1 MIDLTELETLI
12 KKYGETLDG
21 ETWFTLPAMTDDILR
36 SFVLNE
42 FLTWLKAQQEKQ
54 HTLKDSY
61 SMPRKNAPAV
71 YTQECS
77 CGETFS
83 DVTEE
88 AAQWLFDRHMPQQG
102 GTHKDF
108 TAIATPAPQ
117 GTVIYREPWDDSEHI
132 PFSSLATPEQQKEQ
146 RVFAWQTR
154 EPAWSS
160 TLPTESGLYWS
171 RDLDR
176 QPLKSDATWLER
188 SPDGSFNWAEVFNPG
203 NNSDVLVSRE
213 LEKREWW
220 PIPLTAPG
228 E

>member
-1 MIDLTELETLI
+1 MIDLTELRAWVD
-12 KKYGETLDG
+12 KYVGDEMMKAEFDGFLD
-21 ETWFTLPAMTDDILR
+21 
-36 SFVLNE
+36 
-42 FLTWLKAQQEKQ
+42 WLKAQQDKQ
-54 HTLKDSY
+54 HRLKNSY
-61 SMPRKNAPAV
+61 SMPRKNAPAL

-88 AAQWLFDRHMPQQG
+88 AAQWLFDRHMPQKQG
-102 GTHKDF
+102 GT
-108 TAIATPAPQ
+108 P
-117 GTVIYREPWDDSEHI
+117 R
-132 PFSSLATPEQQKEQ
+132 
-146 RVFAWQTR
+146 
-154 EPAWSS
+154 WSS
-160 TLPTESGLYWS
+160 SLPTESGLYWS